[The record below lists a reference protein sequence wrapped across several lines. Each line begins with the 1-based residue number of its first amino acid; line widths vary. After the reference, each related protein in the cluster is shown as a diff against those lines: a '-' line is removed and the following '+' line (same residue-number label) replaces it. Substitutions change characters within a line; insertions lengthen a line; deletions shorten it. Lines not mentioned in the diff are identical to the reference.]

1 MLTNVLIAQSLS
13 RAKHSTIVTNMQ
25 QMMMDDLQRTRLEMC
40 TVQESGLI
48 YKELDLLMAMHFPSM
63 QLSVG

>member
-1 MLTNVLIAQSLS
+1 MLTNVLMAQSLS

-25 QMMMDDLQRTRLEMC
+25 QMMMNYEQITRSETC

-63 QLSVG
+63 QLSLG

>member
-13 RAKHSTIVTNMQ
+13 RAKHSAIVTNMQ
-25 QMMMDDLQRTRLEMC
+25 QMMMNYEQRTRFE
-40 TVQESGLI
+40 TSTGRESGLI

-63 QLSVG
+63 QLSLG

>member
-25 QMMMDDLQRTRLEMC
+25 QMMMDDLQRTRPEMC